1 MTSLTA
7 PSQERWQQEEHVENV
22 DEMDRRANCTLSETM
37 TSLLSR
43 IESSRSA
50 ADVETSSRRSTV
62 PNVTTSSVRPVVLRN
77 DVELEDPLNVVLGY
91 IEAGTWVTAS
101 LRPRDRSTS
110 RTSDSR
116 GANLGSADL
125 VRPGCGLSG
134 SSYRGW

>member
-1 MTSLTA
+1 
-7 PSQERWQQEEHVENV
+7 
-22 DEMDRRANCTLSETM
+22 MDRRANCTLSETM

-43 IESSRSA
+43 IESSRSVA
-50 ADVETSSRRSTV
+50 GVETSSRRSTV
-62 PNVTTSSVRPVVLRN
+62 PSVTTSSVRPVVLRN
-77 DVELEDPLNVVLGY
+77 DAELEDPLNVVLGY

-101 LRPRDRSTS
+101 LPARDRSTS